1 MAQAKKRR
9 NRATSARPRGDKA
22 SLSGVFSG
30 SAGMLFAGIVIGSLG
45 TTLWHGW
52 RGGDSEVG
60 SGIRRMME
68 DSSERSAGAGSVET
82 APAPKPEPQ
91 QTNYDFF
98 TVLPEIEVVVSEGE
112 DAPPEAASPE
122 QAPAEPASTE
132 TASTEPALPDPA
144 STETASP
151 ETEPAETE
159 PAQLASSDPAP
170 TQPAAPPEKPQAPV
184 REAKPEPAS
193 TYMLQAGSFSRPAEA
208 DRQKARIALLGLS
221 ASIQK
226 VTIQGRGDF
235 YRVRLGPYAS
245 YSRMEDAD
253 RRLKGEDIQ
262 AIRLKVSRP
271 NPDA

>member
-9 NRATSARPRGDKA
+9 SRATSARPRGDKA
-22 SLSGVFSG
+22 SLSGLFSG

-112 DAPPEAASPE
+112 DAPAEAASPE
-122 QAPAEPASTE
+122 QAPAESASTD
-132 TASTEPALPDPA
+132 TASAEPALPD
-144 STETASP
+144 TASP

-159 PAQLASSDPAP
+159 PAELASSGPAP
-170 TQPAAPPEKPQAPV
+170 AQPAAPPEKPQAPV
-184 REAKPEPAS
+184 REAKPEPVS

-245 YSRMEDAD
+245 YSRMEEAD

>member
-1 MAQAKKRR
+1 MAQAKKKRS
-9 NRATSARPRGDKA
+9 RATSARPRGDKA

-68 DSSERSAGAGSVET
+68 DSSERSTGAGPVET
-82 APAPKPEPQ
+82 TPAPKPEPQ

-112 DAPPEAASPE
+112 DAPTEAAYPE

-132 TASTEPALPDPA
+132 PALPDP
-144 STETASP
+144 ASP

-159 PAQLASSDPAP
+159 PAQLASSSPAP
-170 TQPAAPPEKPQAPV
+170 AQPADPPEKPQAPV
-184 REAKPEPAS
+184 REAKPEPVS

-221 ASIQK
+221 AGIQK

-253 RRLKGEDIQ
+253 RRLKGEGIQ

-271 NPDA
+271 TPDA

>member
-1 MAQAKKRR
+1 MAQAKKKRS
-9 NRATSARPRGDKA
+9 RATSARPRGGGTG
-22 SLSGVFSG
+22 LSGVFSG

-112 DAPPEAASPE
+112 DTPPEAASPE
-122 QAPAEPASTE
+122 QALAEPASTE
-132 TASTEPALPDPA
+132 LALPDPA
-144 STETASP
+144 PP

-159 PAQLASSDPAP
+159 PAQLASSDPALA
-170 TQPAAPPEKPQAPV
+170 QPAAPPEKPQAPV
-184 REAKPEPAS
+184 REAKPEPVS

-253 RRLKGEDIQ
+253 RRLKGEGIQ

-271 NPDA
+271 TPDA

>member
-9 NRATSARPRGDKA
+9 SRATSARPRGDKA

-68 DSSERSAGAGSVET
+68 DSSERSAGAGPVET

-112 DAPPEAASPE
+112 DAPAEGASPE

-132 TASTEPALPDPA
+132 TASAEL
-144 STETASP
+144 
-151 ETEPAETE
+151 EPAETE
-159 PAQLASSDPAP
+159 PAQLASSSPAP
-170 TQPAAPPEKPQAPV
+170 AQPADPPEKPQAPV
-184 REAKPEPAS
+184 REAKPEPVS

-221 ASIQK
+221 AGIQK

-235 YRVRLGPYAS
+235 YRVRLGPYAT

-253 RRLKGEDIQ
+253 RRLKGEGIQ

-271 NPDA
+271 TPDA

>member
-1 MAQAKKRR
+1 
-9 NRATSARPRGDKA
+9 
-22 SLSGVFSG
+22 
-30 SAGMLFAGIVIGSLG
+30 
-45 TTLWHGW
+45 
-52 RGGDSEVG
+52 
-60 SGIRRMME
+60 
-68 DSSERSAGAGSVET
+68 
-82 APAPKPEPQ
+82 PEPQ

-132 TASTEPALPDPA
+132 PALPDPA
-144 STETASP
+144 FP

-159 PAQLASSDPAP
+159 PAQLASSSPAP
-170 TQPAAPPEKPQAPV
+170 AQPADPPEKPQAPV
-184 REAKPEPAS
+184 REAKPEPVS

-221 ASIQK
+221 AGIQK

-253 RRLKGEDIQ
+253 RRLKGEGIQ

-271 NPDA
+271 TPDA